1 MIKSLWLTLS
11 LSIGLTAILAN
22 NTFATTTEQE
32 PQPPQVAQT
41 EPETPLCYLQT
52 SDGKVW
58 DLNQLCQQQ
67 AQETTARSTPQIRS
81 PYNTSNIKKFDD
93 DLYGKGN

>member
-1 MIKSLWLTLS
+1 MIKSLWLTS

-22 NTFATTTEQE
+22 TTFAATTEQKS
-32 PQPPQVAQT
+32 QPTQIVQN

-58 DLNQLCQQQ
+58 NLNQLCEQQP
-67 AQETTARSTPQIRS
+67 QETTARSTPRITS
-81 PYNTSNIKKFDD
+81 PYNASNIKRFDD
-93 DLYGKGN
+93 DLYGEGN